1 MIKIFSASLSV
12 CILRPRGILILTT
25 GILIIAA
32 GCDLPAKKDSG
43 ADSDQIRFLLRN
55 YQSAIEKLD
64 TAGTAMMFAKD
75 SKIYEQGGDEGNYS
89 HYAAHHLAPEL
100 REFNS
105 FKFSNYK
112 VDVELNLPYAFTQET
127 YNYLLE
133 LKDDSVPAYR
143 HGAATSV
150 LRKYDEGWKIIINHS
165 SSHK

>member
-1 MIKIFSASLSV
+1 MIKIFSAPFQV
-12 CILRPRGILILTT
+12 FKIRPPRIFILIT

-32 GCDLPAKKDSG
+32 GCNLPAKKDSG
-43 ADSDQIRFLLRN
+43 ADSDQIKSLLRN

-64 TAGTAMMFAKD
+64 TAGTAIMFAKD

-100 REFNS
+100 REFKS

-112 VDVELNLPYAFTQET
+112 VAVEVNLPYAFTQET

-150 LRKYDEGWKIIINHS
+150 LRKYDDGWKILINHS